1 LQSQVPVRVL
11 VHEVARALGAGRGAG
26 CGQSRASLAVARVLS
41 LSSSAVVARHRAAG
55 REFEAGGVQS
65 FVRDEGS
72 GQPVVCVH
80 GVPAS
85 CFVYRKM
92 ITELAGLGLR
102 GVAFDLPGM
111 GLAARPFDFDYTWT
125 GLGRFAA
132 AAVDSLALGRFHLV
146 VHDIGGP
153 VGFELAATMPEGVLS
168 MTLLNTVIEVE
179 SFRRPWMMEMYA
191 RRHVG
196 ELWLAATNNL
206 TFRALMF
213 HAGIADRRATPGEE
227 LDAYVELLKRVD
239 GGRAFLKI
247 MRGFERTSE
256 KQRLYERVVRDARY
270 PVQIVWSA
278 RDPALRLAVQ
288 GAQAQRATGVGAIQT
303 VPGKHFPQED
313 HAGELARHVA
323 ALAGNPAS
331 SH

>member
-1 LQSQVPVRVL
+1 VST
-11 VHEVARALGAGRGAG
+11 G
-26 CGQSRASLAVARVLS
+26 
-41 LSSSAVVARHRAAG
+41 AVVARHRAAG

-65 FVRDEGS
+65 FVRDEGR
-72 GQPVVCVH
+72 GEPVVCVH

-85 CFVYRKM
+85 CFLYRKL
-92 ITELAGLGLR
+92 IAELAALGLR

-111 GLAARPFDFDYTWT
+111 GLAARPSGFDYTWS

-132 AAVDSLALGRFHLV
+132 AAVDALALDRFHLV
-146 VHDIGGP
+146 LHDVGGP
-153 VGFELAATMPEGVLS
+153 VGFEVAAAMPERVLS

-191 RRHVG
+191 RRRVG

-206 TFRALMF
+206 TFRALMY
-213 HAGIADRRATPGEE
+213 HAGIADRRATPGDE

-247 MRGFERTSE
+247 MRGFERTAE
-256 KQRLYERVVRDARY
+256 KQRLYERAVRDVPY

-288 GAQAQRATGVGAIQT
+288 GAQAQRATGLATIQT

-313 HAGELARHVA
+313 CAGELAGHVA
-323 ALAGNPAS
+323 ALAAGSATG
-331 SH
+331 